1 MGWFGPQ
8 SGSCSCCTT
17 CEDLVA
23 TVSYTSAGIFTVTV
37 TDVGGGGNEPAD
49 ITVTKNGST
58 IISLTDQALPWGSTV
73 AVARGDVI
81 TVTAVNSCSTDSD
94 TCTYYDPYVN
104 LGSCEFVDWPLL
116 QPFPVP
122 CWSQADLDAL
132 IKPNTNRSFE
142 VSGITGPASSL
153 NGVYNIGCLNT
164 LVTAFV
170 GWTDGFPYGGMRVT
184 GYWNNEWDFG
194 ASIESRHSTD
204 ICAQNGNCNPASDE
218 YFFSR
223 RDSYY
228 QPSYPAPYQY
238 HTQLASC
245 TSCQWNGDVASPA
258 ELSALQENDSGG
270 WQNKTPGALGSWDY
284 TTCEYDDGFGFITT
298 ASSCAYAAT
307 ITWL

>member
-170 GWTDGFPYGGMRVT
+170 GWTDGFPYGGMGVV
-184 GYWNNEWDFG
+184 GYWNDEWDFG
-194 ASIESRHSTD
+194 AAIESRHGTD
-204 ICAQNGNCNPASDE
+204 TCIQNGNCNTLDDE
-218 YFFSR
+218 YFWSR

-245 TSCQWNGDVASPA
+245 TSCQWNGDVATPT
-258 ELSALQENDSGG
+258 ELGALQESDTGG
-270 WQNKTPGALGSWDY
+270 GNNVPPGFVGTWDY